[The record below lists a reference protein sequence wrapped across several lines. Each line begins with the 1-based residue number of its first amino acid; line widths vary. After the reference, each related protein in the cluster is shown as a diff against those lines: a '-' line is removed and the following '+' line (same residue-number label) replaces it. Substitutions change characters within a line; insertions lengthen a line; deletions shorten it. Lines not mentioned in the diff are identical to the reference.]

1 MYGALLFNCISP
13 GGKLAGSFSVTDVL
27 ALVESPPQGVLS
39 VLLMFA
45 LLHSNR

>member
-13 GGKLAGSFSVTDVL
+13 VGKLAGCSSVTDVL

-45 LLHSNR
+45 LLYSNR